1 MWTVILVIMKRVQ
14 VTKSE
19 NSSSTYT
26 ETKWVNSELNIKPI
40 YDVVI
45 ILFINIINV
54 IIIIRPI
61 TDSEI

>member
-1 MWTVILVIMKRVQ
+1 MKRVQ